1 MTVQKRET
9 NLLVLI
15 LCMLA
20 NIVSVDSPAQDKG
33 KSGAS
38 EAVSQLY
45 AAAKKEGTVII
56 WGPTDAIVYQRM
68 QEVLDKQ
75 YPGIKIEHF
84 ESIPEPLVQRIIAE
98 SQAGKPAAVDII
110 QSGSLRALRPLID
123 RDMLAAFPGWE
134 KDFLLDAVYANQR
147 FVGAYN
153 LTLPIAY
160 NTKMVSTQEAPK
172 SWEDLADPKWKGRK
186 LIIEARLVPFAML
199 GTEWGK
205 GKATELTKKI
215 LGQQPLIVQGGTTV
229 ANALAGGQVSIAVGT
244 YAFTIEGLKKQG
256 AAVDWITVSP
266 LPVLTSAEGVL
277 KTAPH
282 PNAARFFAG
291 WMGTPEGQKIRC
303 ATRGQAMEVGRNA
316 IGSVAERIKTNKPA
330 IILETDKTFATILE
344 IQRELG
350 KLLGAL
356 R

>member
-1 MTVQKRET
+1 
-9 NLLVLI
+9 
-15 LCMLA
+15 
-20 NIVSVDSPAQDKG
+20 
-33 KSGAS
+33 
-38 EAVSQLY
+38 
-45 AAAKKEGTVII
+45 
-56 WGPTDAIVYQRM
+56 
-68 QEVLDKQ
+68 
-75 YPGIKIEHF
+75 
-84 ESIPEPLVQRIIAE
+84 
-98 SQAGKPAAVDII
+98 
-110 QSGSLRALRPLID
+110 
-123 RDMLAAFPGWE
+123 
-134 KDFLLDAVYANQR
+134 
-147 FVGAYN
+147 
-153 LTLPIAY
+153 
-160 NTKMVSTQEAPK
+160 
-172 SWEDLADPKWKGRK
+172 
-186 LIIEARLVPFAML
+186 ML

-291 WMGTPEGQKIRC
+291 WMGTPEGQKIRY

-330 IILETDKTFATILE
+330 IILETDKTFASILE

>member
-1 MTVQKRET
+1 MRFATFTLNVIA
-9 NLLVLI
+9 LLLSLV
-15 LCMLA
+15 
-20 NIVSVDSPAQDKG
+20 VSDAAIAQEKG
-33 KSGAS
+33 KGGN
-38 EAVSQLY
+38 EAVTQLY
-45 AAAKKEGTVII
+45 NAAKKEGTVVI
-56 WGPTDAIVYQRM
+56 WGPTDAIVYQKM
-68 QEVLDKQ
+68 QEVLDKE

-98 SQAGKPAAVDII
+98 SQAGKPPAVDII

-123 RDMLAAFPGWE
+123 RDMLAPYPGWE
-134 KDFLLDAVYANQR
+134 KNFGLDAVYAGDR

-160 NTKMVSTQEAPK
+160 NTKAVSAKDAPK
-172 SWEDLADPKWKGRK
+172 SWEDLADPKWKGK
-186 LIIEARLVPFAML
+186 KIIIEARLVPFAML

-205 GKATELTKKI
+205 EKATDLVKKI
-215 LGQQPLIVQGGTTV
+215 LGQQPIIVQGGTTV

-244 YAFTIEGLKKQG
+244 YAFTIEGLKKRG
-256 AAVDWITVSP
+256 AAVDWVAASP

-277 KTAPH
+277 KSAPH

-291 WMGTPEGQKIRC
+291 WMGTPEGQKIRY
-303 ATRGQAMEVGRNA
+303 ATRGQSMEVGRNA
-316 IGSVAERIKTNKPA
+316 IGNVAERIKNLKPA
-330 IILETDKTFATILE
+330 IILETDKTFASILE

>member
-1 MTVQKRET
+1 MKFGKLTVNALALCAGLLMT
-9 NLLVLI
+9 
-15 LCMLA
+15 
-20 NIVSVDSPAQDKG
+20 SPGHAQDKRP
-33 KSGAS
+33 GAND
-38 EAVSQLY
+38 AITQLY
-45 AAAKKEGTVII
+45 NAAKKEGRVVI
-56 WGPTDAIVYQRM
+56 WGPTDAIVYEKM
-68 QEVLDKQ
+68 QELLDKQ

-98 SQAGKPAAVDII
+98 SQAGKPAAVDVI

-123 RDMLAAFPGWE
+123 RDMLASYTGWE
-134 KDFLLDAVYANQR
+134 RDFGLDAVYANHR

-153 LTLPIAY
+153 LTLPIAF
-160 NTKMVSTQEAPK
+160 NTKAVNVKDAPK
-172 SWEDLADPKWKGRK
+172 SWEDLADPKWKGK
-186 LIIEARLVPFAML
+186 KIIIEARLVPFAML

-205 GKATELTKKI
+205 AKAMELVKKI
-215 LGQQPLIVQGGTTV
+215 LGQQPIIVQGGTTV

-244 YAFTIEGLKKQG
+244 YAFTIEGLKKKG
-256 AAVDWITVSP
+256 AAVDWIAASP

-291 WMGTPEGQKIRC
+291 WMGTPEGQKIRY
-303 ATRGQAMEVGRNA
+303 ATRGQSMEVGRNG
-316 IGSVAERIKTNKPA
+316 IGNVAERIKNQKPA
-330 IILETDKTFATILE
+330 IILETDKTFANILE
-344 IQRELG
+344 IQREMG